1 MVSMAIIPE
10 LCADSWG
17 TMSMQEKVS
26 KRMHWGRGLVM
37 VLDATRMAVEC
48 KTSYFVMLG
57 YIYCL
62 RIVTSGIVLEK

>member
-1 MVSMAIIPE
+1 MAE
-10 LCADSWG
+10 LCVDSWG
-17 TMSMQEKVS
+17 TMSMEEKVS

-37 VLDATRMAVEC
+37 VLDATRMAVKC

-62 RIVTSGIVLEK
+62 RMVTSVVLAK